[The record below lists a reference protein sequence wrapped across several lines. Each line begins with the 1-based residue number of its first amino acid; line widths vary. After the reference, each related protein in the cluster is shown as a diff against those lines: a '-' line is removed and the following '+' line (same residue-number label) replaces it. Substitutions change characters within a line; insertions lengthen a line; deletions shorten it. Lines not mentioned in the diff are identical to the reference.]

1 MPKMVLESWCHE
13 SLYLSQFKFLV
24 QRPVQVYDA
33 FRIQSFWILITYD
46 VAAVKLGDDC
56 SASQRFQS
64 LFIHGSDVLG
74 TCIIGIF
81 RTSVLCLLLVTLL
94 VRELVWQVHATRWSY
109 FVILVKHPWSARGL
123 VMYFF
128 RQDWKLRVVVGL
140 FDRRTWAGDLFP
152 SLLCNIL
159 GVHVDRWRIPS
170 ATTGNYVLSWVCLT
184 GGHDES
190 VNSLAFLRMFVTVI
204 PEISCWLTGG
214 HDFYCLLV
222 PHDVPSVW
230 RRGFVCPFVSARP
243 NSNCGFRE
251 LSWVS

>member
-1 MPKMVLESWCHE
+1 MMPWKSISSSISVIGSETNSSLWCFLDSVL
-13 SLYLSQFKFLV
+13 
-24 QRPVQVYDA
+24 
-33 FRIQSFWILITYD
+33 WILITYD

-184 GGHDES
+184 S
-190 VNSLAFLRMFVTVI
+190 KVM
-204 PEISCWLTGG
+204 
-214 HDFYCLLV
+214 
-222 PHDVPSVW
+222 
-230 RRGFVCPFVSARP
+230 VSSRFTAVQR
-243 NSNCGFRE
+243 SNPP
-251 LSWVS
+251 

>member
-1 MPKMVLESWCHE
+1 MQPGDPTSSFLWNILGAHVGWWCISSAKTRILRAVA
-13 SLYLSQFKFLV
+13 SLL
-24 QRPVQVYDA
+24 
-33 FRIQSFWILITYD
+33 
-46 VAAVKLGDDC
+46 
-56 SASQRFQS
+56 
-64 LFIHGSDVLG
+64 
-74 TCIIGIF
+74 
-81 RTSVLCLLLVTLL
+81 
-94 VRELVWQVHATRWSY
+94 
-109 FVILVKHPWSARGL
+109 
-123 VMYFF
+123 
-128 RQDWKLRVVVGL
+128 
-140 FDRRTWAGDLFP
+140 DRRTRAGDLFP

-159 GVHVDRWRIPS
+159 GVHVDCWRIPS

-230 RRGFVCPFVSARP
+230 RRDFVCPFVSARP

-251 LSWVS
+251 LTWVI